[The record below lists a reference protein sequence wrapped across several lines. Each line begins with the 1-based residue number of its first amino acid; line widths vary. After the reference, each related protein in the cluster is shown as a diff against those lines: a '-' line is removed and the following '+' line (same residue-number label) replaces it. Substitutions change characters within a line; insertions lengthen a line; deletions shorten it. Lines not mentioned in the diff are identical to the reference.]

1 MRYGYARVSSVGQQR
16 NGNSLD
22 AQIELLKQRGAEV
35 IVSECFTGR
44 KVDRPKFTEL
54 LGKLQPGD
62 ELIVCKLDRFARSS
76 KHGAD
81 LIQELV
87 NKGVRVNIL
96 NMGIADNTS
105 TGKLLLNIMFAFAEY
120 EADMIAERTSEGKA
134 EKRANDPNYREGRK
148 AIEVPQFMEYYN
160 KNRNGEM
167 TAVDCCSALGIT
179 KAKWYRLCKENNCN
193 FM

>member
-54 LGKLQPGD
+54 LEKLQPGD

-134 EKRANDPNYREGRK
+134 EKRATDPSYREGRK
-148 AIEVPQFMEYYN
+148 TLEVYGFSEFFEKNKKGELTVIE
-160 KNRNGEM
+160 
-167 TAVDCCSALGIT
+167 CCKQLGISRS
-179 KAKWYRLCKENNCN
+179 KWYNLCKGA
-193 FM
+193 

>member
-44 KVDRPKFTEL
+44 KVERPKFTEL
-54 LGKLQPGD
+54 LDKLQPGD

-96 NMGIADNTS
+96 NMGIADNSS

-134 EKRANDPNYREGRK
+134 EKRASDPDYKEGRK
-148 AIEVPQFMEYYN
+148 VIDVPDFEKYFAKN
-160 KNRNGEM
+160 KKGEM
-167 TAVDCCSALGIT
+167 SVVDCCSALGINR
-179 KAKWYRLCKENNCN
+179 AKWYRLCKGA
-193 FM
+193 

>member
-1 MRYGYARVSSVGQQR
+1 MRYGYARVSSAGQQR

-22 AQIELLKQRGAEV
+22 AQVELLKQRGAEV
-35 IVSECFTGR
+35 IITECFTGR
-44 KVDRPKFTEL
+44 KVERPKFTEL
-54 LGKLQPGD
+54 LAKLQPGD

-87 NKGVRVNIL
+87 NRGVRVNIL

-105 TGKLLLNIMFAFAEY
+105 TGKLLLNVMFAFAEY

-134 EKRANDPNYREGRK
+134 EKKATDPHYKEGRK
-148 AIEVPQFMEYYN
+148 ILEVPNFSEYFE
-160 KNRNGEM
+160 KTKKGEL
-167 TAVDCCSALGIT
+167 TVAQSCKILHISRS
-179 KAKWYRLCKENNCN
+179 KWYSLCRGA
-193 FM
+193 

>member
-134 EKRANDPNYREGRK
+134 EKRATDPNYKEGRK
-148 AIEVPQFMEYYN
+148 TIEVPDFEKYFA
-160 KNRNGEM
+160 KTKKGEM
-167 TAVDCCSALGIT
+167 TVVDCCAVLGISR
-179 KAKWYRLCKENNCN
+179 AKWYNLCKGA
-193 FM
+193 

>member
-22 AQIELLKQRGAEV
+22 AQIDLLKQRGAEV

-54 LGKLQPGD
+54 LEKLQPGD

-87 NKGVRVNIL
+87 NRGVRVNIL

-134 EKRANDPNYREGRK
+134 EKRAADPNYKEGRK
-148 AIEVPQFMEYYN
+148 TIEVPEFEKYFA
-160 KNRNGEM
+160 KSKKGEL
-167 TAVDCCSALGIT
+167 TVVECCKALGISRS
-179 KAKWYRLCKENNCN
+179 KWYKLATA
-193 FM
+193 

>member
-1 MRYGYARVSSVGQQR
+1 MRYGYARVSSVGQQK

-22 AQIELLKQRGAEV
+22 AQIELLKQRGAEE
-35 IVSECFTGR
+35 IVAECFTGR
-44 KVDRPKFTEL
+44 QVDRPKFTEL
-54 LGKLQPGD
+54 LEKLKPGD

-87 NKGVRVNIL
+87 KRGVRVNIL
-96 NMGIADNTS
+96 NMGVADNTS

-134 EKRANDPNYREGRK
+134 EKRASDPNYKEGRK
-148 AIEVPQFMEYYN
+148 STKPENFSKIKKDVDAGLLSIKEAIGIMGISRSSWYKYS
-160 KNRNGEM
+160 K
-167 TAVDCCSALGIT
+167 TA
-179 KAKWYRLCKENNCN
+179 
-193 FM
+193 

>member
-1 MRYGYARVSSVGQQR
+1 MRYGYARVSSIGQQR

-22 AQIELLKQRGAEV
+22 AQVELLKQRGAEV

-44 KVDRPKFTEL
+44 QVERPKFTEL
-54 LGKLQPGD
+54 LEKLQPGD

-87 NKGVRVNIL
+87 KRGVRVNIL
-96 NMGIADNTS
+96 NMGVADNTS

-134 EKRANDPNYREGRK
+134 EKKATDPNYREGRK
-148 AIEVPQFMEYYN
+148 ELLVPDFEKFFEKT
-160 KNRNGEM
+160 KNGQM
-167 TAVDCCSALGIT
+167 TVSESCKELGISRS
-179 KAKWYRLCKENNCN
+179 KWYSLCRGA
-193 FM
+193 

>member
-1 MRYGYARVSSVGQQR
+1 MRYGYARVSSVGQQK

-22 AQIELLKQRGAEV
+22 AQIELLKQRGAEI

-54 LGKLQPGD
+54 LRKLQPGD

-134 EKRANDPNYREGRK
+134 EKRATDPDYKEGRK
-148 AIEVPQFMEYYN
+148 NIEVPEFKKYYEKN
-160 KNRNGEM
+160 KKGEM
-167 TAVDCCSALGIT
+167 SAVECCVILGISRS
-179 KAKWYRLCKENNCN
+179 KWYSLCRGV
-193 FM
+193 

>member
-35 IVSECFTGR
+35 IVKECFTGR

-54 LGKLQPGD
+54 LRKLQAGD

-87 NKGVRVNIL
+87 NRGVRVNIL

-134 EKRANDPNYREGRK
+134 EKKATDPNYKEGRK
-148 AIEVPQFMEYYN
+148 VLEVPEFTEFF
-160 KNRNGEM
+160 KKTKNGELS
-167 TAVDCCSALGIT
+167 VSESCRQLGISRT
-179 KAKWYRLCKENNCN
+179 HWYRLCKGA
-193 FM
+193 

>member
-134 EKRANDPNYREGRK
+134 EKRATDPNYKEGRK
-148 AIEVPQFMEYYN
+148 TIEVPDFEKYFA
-160 KNRNGEM
+160 KTKKGEM
-167 TAVDCCSALGIT
+167 TVVDCCAILGISR
-179 KAKWYRLCKENNCN
+179 AKWYNLCKGA
-193 FM
+193 

>member
-134 EKRANDPNYREGRK
+134 EKRATDPNYKEGRK
-148 AIEVPQFMEYYN
+148 TIEVPEFEKYLA
-160 KNRNGEM
+160 KTKKGEM
-167 TAVDCCSALGIT
+167 TVVDCCAILGISR
-179 KAKWYRLCKENNCN
+179 AKWYNLCKGA
-193 FM
+193 

>member
-1 MRYGYARVSSVGQQR
+1 MRYGYARVSSPGQQK

-35 IVSECFTGR
+35 IIKECFTGR
-44 KVDRPKFTEL
+44 RVDRPKFTEL
-54 LGKLQPGD
+54 LERLQPGD

-87 NKGVRVNIL
+87 NRGVRVNIL
-96 NMGIADNTS
+96 NMGVADNTS

-134 EKRANDPNYREGRK
+134 EKRATDPNYKEGRK
-148 AIEVPQFMEYYN
+148 ELSVPNFEN
-160 KNRNGEM
+160 FFKKTKNGEISV
-167 TAVDCCSALGIT
+167 ADSCKELGISRS
-179 KAKWYRLCKENNCN
+179 KWYSLCKGA
-193 FM
+193 

>member
-1 MRYGYARVSSVGQQR
+1 MRYGYARVSSIGQQK

-35 IVSECFTGR
+35 IISECFTGR

-54 LGKLQPGD
+54 LEKLQPGD

-87 NKGVRVNIL
+87 NRGVRVNIL

-134 EKRANDPNYREGRK
+134 EKKATDPDYKEGRK
-148 AIEVPQFMEYYN
+148 NLEVPDFEKYFAKN
-160 KNRNGEM
+160 KKGEL
-167 TAVDCCSALGIT
+167 TAVECCKELGISRS
-179 KAKWYRLCKENNCN
+179 KWYSLCKGA
-193 FM
+193 

>member
-35 IVSECFTGR
+35 IISECFTGR
-44 KVDRPKFTEL
+44 KVERPKFTEL
-54 LGKLQPGD
+54 LDRLQPGD

-81 LIQELV
+81 LIQALV

-96 NMGIADNTS
+96 NMGIADNSS

-134 EKRANDPNYREGRK
+134 EKRATDLNYKEGRK
-148 AIEVPQFMEYYN
+148 TIAVPDFKKYFEKN
-160 KNRNGEM
+160 KKGEM
-167 TAVDCCSALGIT
+167 SVVDCCAVLGINR
-179 KAKWYRLCKENNCN
+179 AKWYRLCKDAV
-193 FM
+193 

>member
-1 MRYGYARVSSVGQQR
+1 MRYGYARVSSVGQQK

-76 KHGAD
+76 KHGAG

-134 EKRANDPNYREGRK
+134 EKRATDPNYKEGRK
-148 AIEVPQFMEYYN
+148 TIEVPEFEKYLA
-160 KNRNGEM
+160 KTKKGEM
-167 TAVDCCSALGIT
+167 TVVDCCAILGISR
-179 KAKWYRLCKENNCN
+179 AKWYSLCKGA
-193 FM
+193 

>member
-1 MRYGYARVSSVGQQR
+1 MRYGYARVSSIGQQR

-22 AQIELLKQRGAEV
+22 TQVELLKQRGAEV
-35 IVSECFTGR
+35 IITECFTGR

-54 LGKLQPGD
+54 LAKLKEGD

-87 NKGVRVNIL
+87 NRGVRVNIL

-134 EKRANDPNYREGRK
+134 EKKATDPNYKEGRK
-148 AIEVPQFMEYYN
+148 ELLVPNFAEYFEKN
-160 KNRNGEM
+160 KKGLL
-167 TAVDCCSALGIT
+167 TATECCKELGISRS
-179 KAKWYRLCKENNCN
+179 KWYSLCKGA
-193 FM
+193 

>member
-1 MRYGYARVSSVGQQR
+1 MRYGYARVSSVGQQK

-54 LGKLQPGD
+54 LKKLQPGD

-81 LIQELV
+81 LIQKLV
-87 NKGVRVNIL
+87 DRGVRVNIL

-134 EKRANDPNYREGRK
+134 EKRATDPNYKEGRK
-148 AIEVPQFMEYYN
+148 SIKPENFSKIKKDVDNGLMTIKEAITQMGVS
-160 KNRNGEM
+160 R
-167 TAVDCCSALGIT
+167 SS
-179 KAKWYRLCKENNCN
+179 WYKYCKEG
-193 FM
+193 

>member
-1 MRYGYARVSSVGQQR
+1 MRYGYARVSSVGQQKT
-16 NGNSLD
+16 GNSLD

-54 LGKLQPGD
+54 LKKLQPGD

-81 LIQELV
+81 LIQKLV

-134 EKRANDPNYREGRK
+134 EKRATDPNYKEGRK
-148 AIEVPQFMEYYN
+148 TIEVPDFEKYLA
-160 KNRNGEM
+160 KTKKGEM
-167 TAVDCCSALGIT
+167 TVVDCCAILGISR
-179 KAKWYRLCKENNCN
+179 AKWYSLCKGV
-193 FM
+193 

>member
-1 MRYGYARVSSVGQQR
+1 MRYGYARVSSVGQQK

-22 AQIELLKQRGAEV
+22 AQVEQLKQRGAEA

-120 EADMIAERTSEGKA
+120 EADMIAERTGEGKA
-134 EKRANDPNYREGRK
+134 EKKATDPNYKEGRK
-148 AIEVPQFMEYYN
+148 YAKPENFAEI
-160 KNRNGEM
+160 KKG
-167 TAVDCCSALGIT
+167 VDEGSMSIKEAYTIMGISRSS
-179 KAKWYRLCKENNCN
+179 WYKYCREG
-193 FM
+193 

>member
-1 MRYGYARVSSVGQQR
+1 MIMRYGYARVSSVGQQK

-44 KVDRPKFTEL
+44 KVDRPKFTAL
-54 LGKLQPGD
+54 LEKLQPGD

-134 EKRANDPNYREGRK
+134 EKRATDPNYKEGRK
-148 AIEVPQFMEYYN
+148 TIEVPEFEKYLA
-160 KNRNGEM
+160 KTKKGEM
-167 TAVDCCSALGIT
+167 TVVDCCAILGISR
-179 KAKWYRLCKENNCN
+179 AKWYSMCGGK
-193 FM
+193 

>member
-1 MRYGYARVSSVGQQR
+1 MRYGYARVSSIGQQR

-54 LGKLQPGD
+54 LEKLQPGD

-87 NKGVRVNIL
+87 NRGVRVNIL

-134 EKRANDPNYREGRK
+134 EKRATDPNYKEGRK
-148 AIEVPQFMEYYN
+148 TLDVPEFEKYFA
-160 KNRNGEM
+160 KSKKGELS
-167 TAVDCCSALGIT
+167 VVESCKELGISRS
-179 KAKWYRLCKENNCN
+179 KWYKLCKGA
-193 FM
+193 

>member
-1 MRYGYARVSSVGQQR
+1 MRYGYARVSSTGQQR

-22 AQIELLKQRGAEV
+22 AQVEQLKQRGAEI

-54 LGKLQPGD
+54 LNKLKSGD

-87 NKGVRVNIL
+87 NRGVRVNIL
-96 NMGIADNTS
+96 NMGVADNTS
-105 TGKLLLNIMFAFAEY
+105 TGKFMLNIMFAFAEY

-134 EKRANDPNYREGRK
+134 EKRATDPNYKEGRK
-148 AIEVPQFMEYYN
+148 SSKPENFEKIKKAVDVGSMSIKEAIEKM
-160 KNRNGEM
+160 
-167 TAVDCCSALGIT
+167 GISRSS
-179 KAKWYRLCKENNCN
+179 WYKYCKEAV
-193 FM
+193 

>member
-1 MRYGYARVSSVGQQR
+1 MRYGYARVSSIGQQK

-35 IVSECFTGR
+35 IVDECFTGR

-54 LGKLQPGD
+54 LSKLQSGD

-134 EKRANDPNYREGRK
+134 EKRATDPNYKEGRK
-148 AIEVPQFMEYYN
+148 SIKPENFLKIKKEVEDGLMSIKQAIETM
-160 KNRNGEM
+160 
-167 TAVDCCSALGIT
+167 GISRSS
-179 KAKWYRLCKENNCN
+179 WYKYCKEVS
-193 FM
+193 

>member
-22 AQIELLKQRGAEV
+22 AQVELLKQRGAEV
-35 IVSECFTGR
+35 IISECFTGR

-54 LGKLQPGD
+54 LEKLQPGD

-87 NKGVRVNIL
+87 KRGVRVNIL
-96 NMGIADNTS
+96 NMGVADNSS

-134 EKRANDPNYREGRK
+134 EKKATDPNYKEGRK
-148 AIEVPQFMEYYN
+148 ILEVPDFEKFFEKT
-160 KNRNGEM
+160 KNGQM
-167 TAVDCCSALGIT
+167 TVSDSCKELGISRS
-179 KAKWYRLCKENNCN
+179 KWYSLCRGA
-193 FM
+193 

>member
-1 MRYGYARVSSVGQQR
+1 MIMRYGYARVSSVGQQK
-16 NGNSLD
+16 NGNSLE

-54 LGKLQPGD
+54 LKKLQPGD

-134 EKRANDPNYREGRK
+134 EKRATDPNYKEGRK
-148 AIEVPQFMEYYN
+148 TIEVPEFEKYLA
-160 KNRNGEM
+160 KTKKGEM
-167 TAVDCCSALGIT
+167 TVVDCCSILGISR
-179 KAKWYRLCKENNCN
+179 AKWYSMCAGK
-193 FM
+193 

>member
-1 MRYGYARVSSVGQQR
+1 MRYGYARVSSVGQQK

-35 IVSECFTGR
+35 IVSECYTGR
-44 KVDRPKFTEL
+44 KVERPKFTEL
-54 LGKLQPGD
+54 LHKLQPGD

-134 EKRANDPNYREGRK
+134 EKRATDPNYKEGRK
-148 AIEVPQFMEYYN
+148 TLDVPEFEKYFA
-160 KNRNGEM
+160 KSKKGEL
-167 TAVDCCSALGIT
+167 TVVECCKALGISRS
-179 KAKWYRLCKENNCN
+179 KWYKLATA
-193 FM
+193 

>member
-1 MRYGYARVSSVGQQR
+1 MRYGYARVSSPGQQR
-16 NGNSLD
+16 NGNSLE
-22 AQIELLKQRGAEV
+22 AQVELLKQRGAEV
-35 IVSECFTGR
+35 IVEECFTGR

-87 NKGVRVNIL
+87 NRGIRVNIL
-96 NMGIADNTS
+96 NMGVADNTS

-134 EKRANDPNYREGRK
+134 EKKANDPTYKEGRK
-148 AIEVPQFMEYYN
+148 TIEVPKFAEFFE
-160 KNRNGEM
+160 KTKKGE
-167 TAVDCCSALGIT
+167 VSVLESCKALGISRS
-179 KAKWYRLCKENNCN
+179 KWYSLCREG
-193 FM
+193 

>member
-1 MRYGYARVSSVGQQR
+1 MRYGYARVSSVGQQK

-54 LGKLQPGD
+54 LEKLQPGD

-87 NKGVRVNIL
+87 NRGVRVNIL

-134 EKRANDPNYREGRK
+134 EKRATDPDYREGRK
-148 AIEVPQFMEYYN
+148 PIDVPQFAEYN
-160 KNRNGEM
+160 AKVQNGEM
-167 TAVDCCSALGIT
+167 TVVECCAILGISR
-179 KAKWYRLCKENNCN
+179 AKWYRLCK
-193 FM
+193 

>member
-1 MRYGYARVSSVGQQR
+1 MRYGYARVSSAGQQR

-22 AQIELLKQRGAEV
+22 AQVELLKQRGAEI

-54 LGKLQPGD
+54 LEKLQPGD

-81 LIQELV
+81 SIQELV

-134 EKRANDPNYREGRK
+134 EKRATDPNYKEGRK
-148 AIEVPQFMEYYN
+148 TIEVPDFEKYFA
-160 KNRNGEM
+160 KTKKGEM
-167 TAVDCCSALGIT
+167 TVVDCCAILGISR
-179 KAKWYRLCKENNCN
+179 AKWYNLCKGA
-193 FM
+193 

>member
-62 ELIVCKLDRFARSS
+62 ELIVCRELNLWKL
-76 KHGAD
+76 
-81 LIQELV
+81 E
-87 NKGVRVNIL
+87 
-96 NMGIADNTS
+96 NTS
-105 TGKLLLNIMFAFAEY
+105 TL
-120 EADMIAERTSEGKA
+120 
-134 EKRANDPNYREGRK
+134 
-148 AIEVPQFMEYYN
+148 
-160 KNRNGEM
+160 KNRWE
-167 TAVDCCSALGIT
+167 AVQCLI
-179 KAKWYRLCKENNCN
+179 K
-193 FM
+193 

>member
-1 MRYGYARVSSVGQQR
+1 MRYGYARVSSLGQQR

-35 IVSECFTGR
+35 IVDECFTGR

-54 LGKLQPGD
+54 LEKLQPGD

-87 NKGVRVNIL
+87 NRGVRVNIL

-134 EKRANDPNYREGRK
+134 EKRATDPNYKEGRK
-148 AIEVPQFMEYYN
+148 TLEVPEFPKFFE
-160 KNRNGEM
+160 KTKKGEL
-167 TAVDCCSALGIT
+167 TVVDCCAMLGISR
-179 KAKWYRLCKENNCN
+179 AKWYRLCKGV
-193 FM
+193 

>member
-1 MRYGYARVSSVGQQR
+1 MRYGYARVSSIGQQR

-35 IVSECFTGR
+35 IVDECFTGR
-44 KVDRPKFTEL
+44 QVDRPKFTEL
-54 LGKLQPGD
+54 LEKLQPED

-134 EKRANDPNYREGRK
+134 EKRATDPNYKEGRK
-148 AIEVPQFMEYYN
+148 SIKPENFSKIKKEVDNGLMSIKEAIEKM
-160 KNRNGEM
+160 
-167 TAVDCCSALGIT
+167 GISRSS
-179 KAKWYRLCKENNCN
+179 WYKYCRE
-193 FM
+193 

>member
-16 NGNSLD
+16 NGNSLE
-22 AQIELLKQRGAEV
+22 AQMELLKQRGAEI

-54 LGKLQPGD
+54 LSRLQPGD

-81 LIQELV
+81 LIQKLV

-96 NMGIADNTS
+96 NMGIADNTA

-120 EADMIAERTSEGKA
+120 EADMIAERTGEGKA
-134 EKRANDPNYREGRK
+134 EKRATDPDYKEGRK
-148 AIEVPQFMEYYN
+148 AIDVPDFEKYFAKN
-160 KNRNGEM
+160 KKGEM
-167 TAVDCCSALGIT
+167 SVVDCCNMLGINR
-179 KAKWYRLCKENNCN
+179 AKWYRLCKGA
-193 FM
+193 

>member
-16 NGNSLD
+16 NGNSLE
-22 AQIELLKQRGAEV
+22 AQIEQLKQRGAEV

-44 KVDRPKFTEL
+44 RVDRPKFTEL
-54 LGKLQPGD
+54 LAKLQPGD

-87 NKGVRVNIL
+87 NNGVRVNIL

-120 EADMIAERTSEGKA
+120 EADMIAERTGEGKA
-134 EKRANDPNYREGRK
+134 EKKATDPNYKEGRK
-148 AIEVPQFMEYYN
+148 TIEVPDFPKFLE
-160 KNRNGEM
+160 KTKKGEL
-167 TAVDCCSALGIT
+167 TVVECCSALGIS
-179 KAKWYRLCKENNCN
+179 KAKWYRLCKGA
-193 FM
+193 